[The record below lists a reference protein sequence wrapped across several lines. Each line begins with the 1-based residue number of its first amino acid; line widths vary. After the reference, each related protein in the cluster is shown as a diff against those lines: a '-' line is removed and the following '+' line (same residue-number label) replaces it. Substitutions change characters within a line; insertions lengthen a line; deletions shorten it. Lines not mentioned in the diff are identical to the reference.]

1 MIKAVM
7 CICGCLLFFTLQDAL
22 GAEPRQA
29 PSAQEKARTL
39 YLLNQP
45 VVMLQAKF
53 GLTTPEERVQR
64 IVTILRSLDDND
76 LAQSVE
82 MHNMTRYQQSVVL
95 FSINGKPFMLLAEND
110 LDEGDDLTLAQAA
123 ERVRLR
129 LDTLRQSLSEQYSS
143 RYLLLSAGKSLLGA
157 LLLLAFILF
166 ALRSYAWLKR
176 IYAVRRAQG
185 KSIIPGALRAFLGPI
200 EVRLYALALISA
212 FLVSFYI
219 WVSWVLRLFP
229 WTRIWGMEL
238 GGYALGLLQR
248 LGMAILSALPGM
260 LIVVV
265 IFLITALVTRLLRLV
280 LRRVETGQLHLS
292 GLHPDTVGVTRKLIS
307 VVIWLFALSAAYPFL
322 PGANS
327 LAFKGIS
334 VFFGLMLTLGSAGVM
349 NHAMSGLVLTYS
361 RALRKGEVIRIADHE
376 GVVSEVGMLAT
387 KILTRENYEV
397 TVPNAV
403 VVSGRIVNLSATL
416 KGDGVNMTTSVTIG
430 YDTPWRQVEAMLELA
445 ASRTPGINRSISPL
459 VRQLALQ
466 DWYVAYELQVRL
478 QAGESL
484 AGVRSI
490 LHGHIQ
496 DVFNEFGVQI
506 MSPNFIS
513 QPEQPVIVTKS
524 KWFTPPANQDASDRS
539 R

>member
-1 MIKAVM
+1 MM
-7 CICGCLLFFTLQDAL
+7 
-22 GAEPRQA
+22 
-29 PSAQEKARTL
+29 
-39 YLLNQP
+39 
-45 VVMLQAKF
+45 
-53 GLTTPEERVQR
+53 GL
-64 IVTILRSLDDND
+64 
-76 LAQSVE
+76 
-82 MHNMTRYQQSVVL
+82 
-95 FSINGKPFMLLAEND
+95 
-110 LDEGDDLTLAQAA
+110 AA
-123 ERVRLR
+123 
-129 LDTLRQSLSEQYSS
+129 
-143 RYLLLSAGKSLLGA
+143 
-157 LLLLAFILF
+157 
-166 ALRSYAWLKR
+166 
-176 IYAVRRAQG
+176 
-185 KSIIPGALRAFLGPI
+185 
-200 EVRLYALALISA
+200 
-212 FLVSFYI
+212 
-219 WVSWVLRLFP
+219 
-229 WTRIWGMEL
+229 
-238 GGYALGLLQR
+238 
-248 LGMAILSALPGM
+248 LSALPG
-260 LIVVV
+260 LVIVVV
-265 IFLITALVTRLLRLV
+265 IFIITALVTRLLRLV
-280 LRRVETGQLHLS
+280 LRRVETGQLHLP
-292 GLHPDTVGVTRKLIS
+292 GLHPDTVAVIRKLIS

-416 KGDGVNMTTSVTIG
+416 KGEGVNMTTSVTIG

-445 ASRTPGINRSISPL
+445 ASRTSGINRDIPPL

-478 QAGESL
+478 KAGESL
-484 AGVRSI
+484 AGVRST

-513 QPEQPVIVTKS
+513 QPEQPVLVTKS
-524 KWFTPPANQDASDRS
+524 NWFAPPAGEKEK
-539 R
+539 